1 MNLFGLIVSTVCQLL
16 ITTANLDV
24 RFAFFQLFFVFLK
37 GAKIKQ
43 NPSFDEV
50 FMQQLEGFCGPYN
63 PTNILEI
70 LLILSTF
77 K

>member
-24 RFAFFQLFFVFLK
+24 RFAFFSIIFFLK

-50 FMQQLEGFCGPYN
+50 FMQQLECFCGPYN